1 MANPI
6 LSDGSITTK
15 FHYGYD
21 EHPYFWDGTSGT
33 KFFSSPAYNVTSV
46 APDDSIVKITNLSV
60 SILAH
65 KTDQGYNDHGGY
77 AKVTVG
83 LFSSQASTTPILH
96 LVKDMVLYPGQC
108 IVLVDREDSIYL
120 SEGNVMKA
128 YAVHADGT
136 RIQSSTVG
144 SSYYYPKFTFMGE
157 EYSVL

>member
-15 FHYGYD
+15 FHYGYN
-21 EHPYFWDGTSGT
+21 EYPYFWSGSGSR
-33 KFFSSPAYNVTSV
+33 FFSNAAYNVTSA

-60 SILAH
+60 SIYPH
-65 KTDQGYNDHGGY
+65 KTHQGYNDHGGY
-77 AKVTVG
+77 VKVTVG
-83 LFSSQASTTPILH
+83 LFSSQASTTPIIH
-96 LVKDMVLYPGQC
+96 LVKDMALYPGQC

-128 YAVHADGT
+128 YAIHADGT
-136 RIQSSTVG
+136 QITSTTT
-144 SSYYYPKFTFMGE
+144 STSHYYPKFTFMGE

>member
-6 LSDGSITTK
+6 LSDGSIRTK
-15 FHYGYD
+15 FHYAYN
-21 EHPYFWDGTSGT
+21 EFPYFWSGT
-33 KFFSSPAYNVTSV
+33 GNNFFSTIAYNVTSA

-60 SILAH
+60 SILPH
-65 KTDQGYNDHGGY
+65 KTNQGYNDHGGY

-83 LFSSQASTTPILH
+83 LFSSQDSTTPLFH
-96 LVKDMVLYPGQC
+96 LVKDMVLYPGQN

-128 YAVHADGT
+128 YAIHADGT
-136 RIQSSTVG
+136 QISSTTVA
-144 SSYYYPKFTFMGE
+144 SSHYYPHFTFMGE

>member
-15 FHYGYD
+15 FHYAYGEY
-21 EHPYFWDGTSGT
+21 PYFWSGT
-33 KFFSSPAYNVTSV
+33 GNNFFASTAYNVTSA

-60 SILAH
+60 SIYPH

-77 AKVTVG
+77 AKITVG
-83 LFSSQASTTPILH
+83 LFSSQSSTTPIFH
-96 LVKDMVLYPGQC
+96 LVKDMALYPGQT

-128 YAVHADGT
+128 YAIHADGT
-136 RIQSSTVG
+136 RITSTTVV
-144 SSYYYPKFTFMGE
+144 SPHHYPNFTFMGE